1 MSESEKLA
9 ARKESRI
16 EAKRAHL
23 SATARAQLHV
33 WATARAAQANN
44 DNNDNDNHNEHI
56 RTSSFSSGRSEE
68 FPYAFVLMSRPDL
81 VLGSKQG
88 AELVRDMV
96 SKKKKHACIVLLISL
111 VDVCPLVH

>member
-33 WATARAAQANN
+33 WATARTAQANN
-44 DNNDNDNHNEHI
+44 DNDNNDNHNKQT
-56 RTSSFSSGRSEE
+56 RTSPFSSAQSEE

-81 VLGSKQG
+81 VLGKQG

-111 VDVCPLVH
+111 LEVCPLVH